1 MKQDAWITAGTAA
14 KILEERF
21 GRPVRVDYVTKLG
34 RLNRLRTQH
43 MGSRIVLYNRNDV
56 EQIQIKTRT
65 SAPRAKQQEEVKP
78 QEPVAEERPWYL
90 PDEQEKE
97 KENTEDKSEADAA

>member
-1 MKQDAWITAGTAA
+1 MKQDLWITAGNAA

-43 MGSRIVLYNRNDV
+43 IGSRIVLYNRNDV
-56 EQIQIKTRT
+56 EQIQINFRKPKEGEAKGKTNT
-65 SAPRAKQQEEVKP
+65 QS
-78 QEPVAEERPWYL
+78 
-90 PDEQEKE
+90 
-97 KENTEDKSEADAA
+97 TEDPAA

>member
-1 MKQDAWITAGTAA
+1 MRQDAWITAGTAA

-56 EQIQIKTRT
+56 EQIQIKTRA
-65 SAPRAKQQEEVKP
+65 SAPSAKPQEEVKP
-78 QEPVAEERPWYL
+78 QEPVVEERPWYL
-90 PDEQEKE
+90 PDEQKE
-97 KENTEDKSEADAA
+97 ESTEDKPETDAA